1 MQNIH
6 HGHGEI
12 LPSCMHPPLSDLDLR
27 TIKWLKPD
35 TEECDSL
42 QKLVETKMLVNDIK
56 RCSSHGQTIAIEGY
70 HSLVNQF
77 APKMYHFS
85 FNGMKSRL
93 FLAAMHY
100 NENSCRQQQ
109 QNKEGDLQYAIVFPK
124 YKKGGHIV
132 RKILVDCTYNYVDV
146 LFSELIT
153 TVQEPNRGNHDIVD
167 TPPPLCSNYVRPDK
181 DTTVAQHAARF
192 S

>member
-1 MQNIH
+1 M
-6 HGHGEI
+6 
-12 LPSCMHPPLSDLDLR
+12 SDLDLR

-35 TEECDSL
+35 TKECDSL
-42 QKLVETKMLVNDIK
+42 QKLVETKMLVNDKK
-56 RCSSHGQTIAIEGY
+56 RCSSHGQTSAVESY

-85 FNGMKSRL
+85 FNGMKSKL

-100 NENSCRQQQ
+100 NENSGRQQQ
-109 QNKEGDLQYAIVFPK
+109 QNKEMDLQYAIVFPK

-146 LFSELIT
+146 VFSELIT
-153 TVQEPNRGNHDIVD
+153 TVQEPK
-167 TPPPLCSNYVRPDK
+167 CSNYVMPDK
-181 DTTVAQHAARF
+181 DTAVAQHTARF